1 MTAKALSNECKIKNV
16 EKLNSFS
23 LRSVTRNLSTATT
36 FRAAVETNWYLEVE
50 CCHTKNLKN
59 GLRNQ
64 AEGSEKSVRESLQQ
78 PEESVNRCPMV
89 FDKAVGEDLQES
101 KRGPVHRA
109 EVSAGNAAPPTPAR
123 DEPRPASSSDSG
135 PGLPPGS
142 SQPGKRRSYLSSAP
156 SYRAVGGG
164 GRRRGLPARQPNSL
178 VRLLRLSLSGS
189 APRTS
194 SSCTSGVRRRL
205 KRHCAHVGGRRDK
218 PEGGGAWSLGRF
230 LWRLLNNGKE
240 QATNTWNNM
249 NEPQNIKLSERSLAC
264 KKGFLE

>member
-1 MTAKALSNECKIKNV
+1 MSSGKGLAGDDHFRRKIFNQRTTKPPHLRKLRKAHY
-16 EKLNSFS
+16 
-23 LRSVTRNLSTATT
+23 ATVSRLPEPQT
-36 FRAAVETNWYLEVE
+36 SKSRET
-50 CCHTKNLKN
+50 HP
-59 GLRNQ
+59 G
-64 AEGSEKSVRESLQQ
+64 
-78 PEESVNRCPMV
+78 
-89 FDKAVGEDLQES
+89 
-101 KRGPVHRA
+101 A

-205 KRHCAHVGGRRDK
+205 KRHCAHVGGGCDK